1 MTIRISMII
10 TIANPKS
17 RLKIVCASLLLF
29 FAFLL
34 LGSYLDQSTVNSSAD
49 LTADINAHKKDPFQE
64 QKSTTLK
71 SCFDLQWWSIS
82 QWVSIYI
89 PETSDVSRSAWVKVE
104 LPPEYTME
112 VDNPWSAGLELTQLS
127 PRVWR
132 IKRANNKP
140 GIALKNKPSNRYV
153 RFVCTGHAPNKGRNF
168 LLREIK
174 LPKIIDSNFDVKPFE
189 CKFLASHNGGLHW
202 GEMANY

>member
-1 MTIRISMII
+1 MII

-17 RLKIVCASLLLF
+17 RLKLVCASLLLF

-34 LGSYLDQSTVNSSAD
+34 LNGYLEQSIFKSSTV
-49 LTADINAHKKDPFQE
+49 LTADENANSKDPFQE

-71 SCFDLQWWSIS
+71 ACFDIGWWSMS

-89 PETSDVSRSAWVKVE
+89 PETSSVSKSAWVKVE

-112 VDNPWSAGLELTQLS
+112 VDNAWSAGLKLTHLS
-127 PRVWR
+127 QSVWLIER
-132 IKRANNKP
+132 SNNGP
-140 GIALKNKPSNRYV
+140 GIALKNRPGNLYL
-153 RFVCTGHAPNKGRNF
+153 RFVCTGHAPNKGHNF

-174 LPKIIDSNFDVKPFE
+174 LPKIIGSNFDIKPFQCE
-189 CKFLASHNGGLHW
+189 YLATHNGGVSW
-202 GEMANY
+202 GLMADY